1 MSHPTPARHSRRCA
15 LRFDYLFLAP
25 QRVPEGALASLVRTD
40 VSRRRRM
47 RKFHQQQNPGMMA
60 GAIAVDEHE
69 IAWTALR

>member
-1 MSHPTPARHSRRCA
+1 
-15 LRFDYLFLAP
+15 
-25 QRVPEGALASLVRTD
+25 LASLVRTD